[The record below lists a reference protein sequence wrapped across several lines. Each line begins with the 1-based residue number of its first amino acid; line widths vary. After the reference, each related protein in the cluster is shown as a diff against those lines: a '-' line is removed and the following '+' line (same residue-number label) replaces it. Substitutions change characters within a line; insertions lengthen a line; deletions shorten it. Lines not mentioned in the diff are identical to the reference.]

1 MTLEKRDFFRIVFEM
16 RAENILEKFIQYSN
30 AETMVQDEM
39 GVGEEIFQS
48 PSVRQ
53 ATIFLFHTE
62 G

>member
-30 AETMVQDEM
+30 AETMVRDEM

-48 PSVRQ
+48 PSVFLRRRQ
-53 ATIFLFHTE
+53 SV
-62 G
+62 